1 MIRILLFVLV
11 VTAGLGLM
19 VATVMPTEKILDQ
32 KDALEEARAELSIV
46 EKDNRELKN
55 RIRSYSR
62 DSAIEELARGE
73 YNLVYPGQKIFVL
86 LP

>member
-1 MIRILLFVLV
+1 MFILIVS
-11 VTAGLGLM
+11 ASLGLM
-19 VATVMPTEKILDQ
+19 LATVIPTEKFLDQ
-32 KDALEEARAELSIV
+32 KDTLQETRAELAAL
-46 EKDNRELKN
+46 EKDNRELKDQ
-55 RIRSYSR
+55 IRSYGH